1 MALSQMFEGL
11 LHMEYSLPNI
21 REGLRGVTWVAPSCS
36 SQQDSASRMESFGI
50 LNVLPMNLVAEGDS
64 GYVISFV
71 QVTLS
76 SLPALETVKS
86 PLQ

>member
-1 MALSQMFEGL
+1 
-11 LHMEYSLPNI
+11 
-21 REGLRGVTWVAPSCS
+21 
-36 SQQDSASRMESFGI
+36 MESFGV
-50 LNVLPMNLVAEGDS
+50 LNVLSTNLVAEGDS
-64 GYVISFV
+64 GYAISFV